1 MVLLVGLKITIL
13 YVKVNL
19 EIIYIDI
26 TNFQSHFSAA
36 VIYKY

>member
-19 EIIYIDI
+19 EIIYID
-26 TNFQSHFSAA
+26 TNFQSHFSAV